1 VWYNIVTKE
10 REVHI
15 MIYRTFTL
23 VKTFEAGLAVAR
35 VSSTLVRGG
44 AGEIIHLDLSQ
55 EDAVVVEVGTYNHL
69 VMAWVE
75 DQFAP
80 YV

>member
-1 VWYNIVTKE
+1 
-10 REVHI
+10 
-15 MIYRTFTL
+15 MIYHTFTL
-23 VKTFEAGLAVAR
+23 VKTFEAGLTVAR
-35 VSSTLVRGG
+35 VSSTLAAGG
-44 AGEIIHLDLSQ
+44 AGEIITLDHSQ
-55 EDAVVVEVGTYNHL
+55 EDMVTVEIGTYNHL

>member
-1 VWYNIVTKE
+1 
-10 REVHI
+10 
-15 MIYRTFTL
+15 MIYHTFTL
-23 VKTFEAGLAVAR
+23 VKTFEAGLTVAR
-35 VSSTLVRGG
+35 VSSTLAAGE
-44 AGEIIHLDLSQ
+44 AGEIVNWDYSQ
-55 EDAVVVEVGTYNHL
+55 EDVVVVEVGTYNHL

>member
-1 VWYNIVTKE
+1 
-10 REVHI
+10 
-15 MIYRTFTL
+15 MIYHTFTL
-23 VKTFEAGLAVAR
+23 VKTFEAGLTVAR
-35 VSSTLVRGG
+35 VSSTLAAGE
-44 AGEIIHLDLSQ
+44 AGEIVKYNFSR
-55 EDAVVVEVGTYNHL
+55 EDTVTVEVGTYNHL